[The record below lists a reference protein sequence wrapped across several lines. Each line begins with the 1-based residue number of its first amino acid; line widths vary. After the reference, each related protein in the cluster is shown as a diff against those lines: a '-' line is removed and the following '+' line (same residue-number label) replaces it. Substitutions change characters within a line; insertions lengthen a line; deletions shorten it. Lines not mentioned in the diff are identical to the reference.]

1 MRSSLLWVAVISAC
15 YAPSLPEDVPCAES
29 LACPDGQTCDL
40 SRMTCS
46 SSPGRGVDAGT
57 DAPVVVVDPP
67 EGDRDHDGVVD
78 SKDNCPDIANPDQ
91 ANEDGDKFGDACD
104 PCPAFA
110 HDVPSDPDGDGV
122 SDECDPNPTTP
133 GDTIELF
140 EGFHNGLPS
149 TWMRST
155 NWTAVGDSVRGV
167 AADST
172 NEYLVLPT
180 TNLDKLTASASFTVE
195 AVGSGI
201 NDSHDVD
208 IAIPANL
215 ASLAGV
221 NCELQQGEPSGARSV
236 KLRDDFTKLDLAN
249 TALNWSLN
257 TAYALSYT
265 RRGSN
270 LSCIERDAGGG
281 SLATPPGTSTS
292 TATSARAIVR
302 LYGVTSRV
310 NWVMVVR
317 SP

>member
-1 MRSSLLWVAVISAC
+1 M
-15 YAPSLPEDVPCAES
+15 
-29 LACPDGQTCDL
+29 
-40 SRMTCS
+40 
-46 SSPGRGVDAGT
+46 
-57 DAPVVVVDPP
+57 VVVDPP

-78 SKDNCPDIANPDQ
+78 SKDNCPDTANPDQ

-292 TATSARAIVR
+292 TATSPRAIVR